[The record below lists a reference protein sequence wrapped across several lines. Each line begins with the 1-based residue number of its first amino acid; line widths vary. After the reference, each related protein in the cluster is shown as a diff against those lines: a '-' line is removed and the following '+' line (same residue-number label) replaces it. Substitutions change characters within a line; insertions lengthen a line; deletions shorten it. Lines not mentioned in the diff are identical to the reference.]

1 MDPIITNTLLG
12 SIIMAVGWMGRTLWE
27 SIKAYKTGHKA
38 DLQRRDEIIADLE
51 ARLTALRRRKKD
63 LRGEYDFLR
72 AWLLAQEVLS
82 SDQLEKLPKPPP
94 RDHD

>member
-38 DLQRRDEIIADLE
+38 ELQQRDEIIADLE
-51 ARLTALRRRKKD
+51 AQLIAIRRRKKD
-63 LRGEYDFLR
+63 LRGEYDYFR
-72 AWLLAQEVLS
+72 AWVLAQEVLTA
-82 SDQLEKLPKPPP
+82 DQLAKMPKPPP
-94 RDHD
+94 REH